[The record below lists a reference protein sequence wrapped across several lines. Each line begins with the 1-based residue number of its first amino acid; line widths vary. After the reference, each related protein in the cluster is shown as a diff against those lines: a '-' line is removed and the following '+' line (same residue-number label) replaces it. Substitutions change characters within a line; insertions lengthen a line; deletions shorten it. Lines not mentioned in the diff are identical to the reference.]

1 MLKDLIHKYMNNPL
15 FMSLHQISWISAA
28 WFIDLLIKMVYSEL
42 WIITSA
48 QKNLNKTDLY
58 IYNFIGPQLNSLVIF
73 FDYPEAQHLA
83 RWRLNVSSYSV
94 CPRENWLCIG
104 CFWETSLTC
113 GLIEI

>member
-48 QKNLNKTDLY
+48 QKN
-58 IYNFIGPQLNSLVIF
+58 PQ
-73 FDYPEAQHLA
+73 
-83 RWRLNVSSYSV
+83 
-94 CPRENWLCIG
+94 
-104 CFWETSLTC
+104 
-113 GLIEI
+113 